1 MRGSG
6 REGRRIASAGALSLA
21 VHLGLLA
28 SGAALLARSM
38 TTRPAL
44 ATRGFAAPVDEDDIV
59 DVELP
64 PISEGA
70 VNSAPADPTLVLP
83 RGGGEATPRPDT
95 GERGRGGSNAAS
107 APATNLADRNDERS
121 LVSEIPTHLD
131 RTQVPRIDS
140 GRTRASREDWRA
152 SREPMEL
159 TFLASGRSGSR
170 AERRRHA
177 EHDPSRGARERGSPS
192 PLGGVLGAAQLPPGV
207 GETAR
212 PEGNLIEGSPEPS
225 LGIGV
230 RDGAVGR
237 DARASAEVPLA
248 RPWVLQA
255 TPSIPADADGR
266 PVDTTDSEQQVAL
279 AMQSIVRASSAGGA
293 PGVGAGGERGPG
305 PAGSGGERGAG
316 ASAQP
321 LGAGMGPGT
330 DASALDRRRMDY
342 LRRVLS
348 RIHPLWKNAFPK
360 WAIAE
365 GRGGTVI
372 VSFVINADGTVSSAR
387 VSRPSG
393 IPEFDENCRQAV
405 LRGAPFE
412 PLPPELGPRFS
423 WSMPFEAK
431 NPAVRPQVSAPP

>member
-6 REGRRIASAGALSLA
+6 LDGRRIASAGALSLA

-28 SGAALLARSM
+28 TGAALLARSM
-38 TTRPAL
+38 RTVPAL
-44 ATRGFAAPVDEDDIV
+44 AMRGFVVPVEDDVV

-64 PISEGA
+64 PVSQGVVTGA
-70 VNSAPADPTLVLP
+70 PDDLPLAAVP

-95 GERGRGGSNAAS
+95 GDRGRGGSDAAS
-107 APATNLADRNDERS
+107 APATNLADRDDGRS
-121 LVSEIPTHLD
+121 LVSEIPSHLD

-140 GRTRASREDWRA
+140 GRARASREDWRA

-170 AERRRHA
+170 AERRRYA
-177 EHDPSRGARERGSPS
+177 EHDPSQGARERGSAS
-192 PLGGVLGAAQLPPGV
+192 PVGGVLGAAPIAAGI

-212 PEGNLIEGSPEPS
+212 PEGNPIEGSPERS
-225 LGIGV
+225 MGIGV
-230 RDGAVGR
+230 RDGVIGR

-248 RPWVLQA
+248 RPLVPQA
-255 TPSIPADADGR
+255 TPSIPAEQDGR
-266 PVDTTDSEQQVAL
+266 PRDTTDSEQEVAL
-279 AMQSIVRASSAGGA
+279 AMQSIVRASTAGGA
-293 PGVGAGGERGPG
+293 SGAGAGGERGPG

-316 ASAQP
+316 SSAQP

-330 DASALDRRRMDY
+330 DASARDRRRMDY

-348 RIHPLWKNAFPK
+348 RIHPLWRNAFPK

-372 VSFVINADGTVSSAR
+372 VSFVINADGSVSSAR

-431 NPAVRPQVSAPP
+431 NPAVRPLVPAGP